1 MNAPASQV
9 RTNEQYLQL
18 CSPCNVALALTSF
31 ATQFIHKSS
40 GGDAGFFFGVR
51 RSIQKWAYDEHNL
64 FNTTDFFRNF
74 GQEQVNSAA
83 IVPPRGAALCPLGVL
98 EVGLMLSLHSL
109 CDPAL

>member
-1 MNAPASQV
+1 V
-9 RTNEQYLQL
+9 H
-18 CSPCNVALALTSF
+18 PCNIALALTWF
-31 ATQFIHKSS
+31 ATQFFHKFS

-83 IVPPRGAALCPLGVL
+83 VVPSRGAALCPWGGKK
-98 EVGLMLSLHSL
+98 VGLRLSLHSL
-109 CDPAL
+109 CDQAI